1 MFKTSVKL
9 SNGSVTE
16 IRPEIEETGS
26 IRYAVIKRNALDF
39 TKVKYV
45 DISVNETKIKAGDD
59 GFFLCPGGWWRA
71 ELHDCAIGYFTEHSD
86 IEYINYDPH
95 LYVLGINHN
104 DNAYIAIASGMREAS
119 HHRIA
124 VDNNEYEFYFRFEI
138 DEEELY
144 EDIKIEIHKLEGDL
158 SYSAMGREYRKYVL
172 ENGFVSIKDRLNEN
186 LKYAAE
192 SVCVR
197 VRLGWKPVPC
207 TILEQTEENEPP
219 VHVACTFKQV
229 EDLMR
234 EYKKAG
240 IEKAE
245 FCLVGWNKGGHD
257 GRWPQILPPEETI
270 GGKED
275 LLSLIKTAKELGY
288 TISPHTNST
297 DAYTLAENF
306 DWDIVARKKDG
317 SPSVEAEKWGGGR
330 TYNVCPA
337 KSLELAYETFPP
349 VAELGFYGAHYI
361 DVVTATPPRYCYNPS
376 HKVNRKEACNYFDK
390 IFEYSRELFGTVGCE
405 VGMEH
410 SMKKCDFI
418 LYSTM
423 DNGLD
428 RKVEKTDLFSE
439 YVPFWHIV
447 FHGIV
452 LSNPYAGTVNAA
464 LNRNQDAMLRLIE
477 LGGRPVIYYYSKFVS
492 DGTDWM
498 GDMDFR
504 TDTSEDV
511 KSGTEAALK
520 TVNIY
525 NEMNYLQYEF
535 MDKHEK
541 IGDNCYRTVYSDG
554 SEVTVDY
561 NNKTYSLRKGKH

>member
-1 MFKTSVKL
+1 
-9 SNGSVTE
+9 
-16 IRPEIEETGS
+16 
-26 IRYAVIKRNALDF
+26 
-39 TKVKYV
+39 
-45 DISVNETKIKAGDD
+45 
-59 GFFLCPGGWWRA
+59 
-71 ELHDCAIGYFTEHSD
+71 
-86 IEYINYDPH
+86 
-95 LYVLGINHN
+95 
-104 DNAYIAIASGMREAS
+104 
-119 HHRIA
+119 
-124 VDNNEYEFYFRFEI
+124 
-138 DEEELY
+138 
-144 EDIKIEIHKLEGDL
+144 
-158 SYSAMGREYRKYVL
+158 
-172 ENGFVSIKDRLNEN
+172 
-186 LKYAAE
+186 
-192 SVCVR
+192 
-197 VRLGWKPVPC
+197 
-207 TILEQTEENEPP
+207 
-219 VHVACTFKQV
+219 
-229 EDLMR
+229 
-234 EYKKAG
+234 
-240 IEKAE
+240 
-245 FCLVGWNKGGHD
+245 
-257 GRWPQILPPEETI
+257 
-270 GGKED
+270 
-275 LLSLIKTAKELGY
+275 
-288 TISPHTNST
+288 
-297 DAYTLAENF
+297 
-306 DWDIVARKKDG
+306 
-317 SPSVEAEKWGGGR
+317 
-330 TYNVCPA
+330 
-337 KSLELAYETFPP
+337 
-349 VAELGFYGAHYI
+349 
-361 DVVTATPPRYCYNPS
+361 
-376 HKVNRKEACNYFDK
+376 
-390 IFEYSRELFGTVGCE
+390 
-405 VGMEH
+405 MEH

-561 NNKTYSLRKGKH
+561 NNKTYSLKKGKH